1 MNPRALAAEAIG
13 TFAMVTATCGSALF
27 SAPSGGGLVGV
38 AMAIGLSVLIMAYAV
53 GHISGGHFNP
63 AVTLG
68 LVAAGR
74 FDMGKA
80 PGYIAAQLVGA
91 CLAALV
97 FSIILAGHLGGG
109 KITFNS
115 FAAIS
120 NTYGGRGGFTML
132 AAFLLEVVV
141 TALFLIVIVGSTARG
156 APAGFA
162 PIAIGV
168 ALMVLHL
175 AAIPVTNASLNPAR
189 STAPA
194 LFAGA
199 DAMGQ
204 LWLFWV
210 APILGGV
217 IGGLTGKW
225 LQGE

>member
-1 MNPRALAAEAIG
+1 MNQRALAAEAIG
-13 TFAMVTATCGSALF
+13 TFALVTATCGSVLF
-27 SAPSGGGLVGV
+27 SAPAGGGLIGV
-38 AMAIGLSVLIMAYAV
+38 SIAIGLSVLIMAYSV

-74 FDMGKA
+74 FDMAKA
-80 PGYIAAQLVGA
+80 PSYIIAQVVGGV
-91 CLAALV
+91 LAAFI
-97 FSIILAGHLGGG
+97 FSLILGGYLGGG
-109 KITFNS
+109 KTNFNN
-115 FAAIS
+115 FATVANS
-120 NTYGGRGGFTML
+120 YGGKGGFSLMSV
-132 AAFLLEVVV
+132 FLMEVVI

-175 AAIPVTNASLNPAR
+175 VSIPVSNASLNPAR

-199 DAMGQ
+199 EMIGQ

-210 APILGGV
+210 APILGGI
-217 IGGLTGKW
+217 IGGTIGKW
-225 LQGE
+225 LQNE